1 MTPALAIRFA
11 MLSGVLLFGGIVTFA
26 RRSGTAPGMPEESQ
40 RMLLLMGRFLWVASR
55 SPDAFSS
62 IRRQAARSPR
72 AHHSCTSSAW
82 ALGEAVALFGA
93 VVWFLT
99 GTPSWYVPGLTFL
112 VLSFLVFRPA
122 TVGRA

>member
-11 MLSGVLLFGGIVTFA
+11 MLTGVLLFGGVVFFA

-40 RMLLLMGRFLWVASR
+40 RMLLLMGRFLWVA
-55 SPDAFSS
+55 AIAGCVFLY
-62 IRRQAARSPR
+62 QAAAR
-72 AHHSCTSSAW
+72 ARTARASQLHIVGW

-99 GTPSWYVPGLTFL
+99 GTPAWYVPGLTFL

-122 TVGRA
+122 ADGRS